1 MLQRARERNW
11 TWRGRGGGGGEGG
24 EILNDP
30 RTILRISNIG
40 GRPSG
45 NSWDVQLQK
54 IKNESVEIDSANSVG
69 PVTFGG
75 Q

>member
-11 TWRGRGGGGGEGG
+11 TWRGRGEEGG